1 MDKTLSTSNK
11 SLDTNSTDS
20 NAIMTERG
28 RSPVQSWV
36 RFEDDSKKEDS
47 VATIVPTQTIQVDSV
62 LNTSLHLSDSLNS
75 SDMEMSIDSKHE
87 RSSSPPHSG
96 FSTGRTSPKNAI
108 PPPPAPSRP
117 VRKTTSEVLPSSRS
131 SCPPDFAQ
139 DNGHSHM
146 QNIPLSETVV
156 IHQRPNNHGI
166 SQGFSNGDV
175 IVTLLPVNQKCPW
188 ITKAQF
194 KPELVPEELMAQGLT
209 LTVEDYVMTMQ
220 VLVNDVRFNLYNV
233 CYKRVLILW
242 IMLGFVILLSLLFS
256 GVRGLALFGGGIV
269 WLIINAVGI
278 FVCMWLKIKLYR
290 MLEQCIASVNALMYK
305 HRILVGLDDRGKIS
319 CHKVNLIFVY
329 FDVSYCIKYL
339 KDMLENEEKINM
351 QEAAASEPKGNQSS
365 IDQSRMDIDTSDII
379 ITGSNTTRVCQKE
392 KYAEKLF
399 VRYSQ
404 RWVKEFVRKRL
415 DLRLPLHPDGTLE
428 TGPPAPPRHCA
439 TARCPCQFIEEHL
452 RFKPTSKCNIRE
464 LFS

>member
-1 MDKTLSTSNK
+1 MDN
-11 SLDTNSTDS
+11 SLKCASAKLGNQRVHSS
-20 NAIMTERG
+20 NALMLEQRL
-28 RSPVQSWV
+28 SHCPMSWSA
-36 RFEDDSKKEDS
+36 FEEDSKALKEDS
-47 VATIVPTQTIQVDSV
+47 VAG
-62 LNTSLHLSDSLNS
+62 LSS
-75 SDMEMSIDSKHE
+75 SEGELE

-96 FSTGRTSPKNAI
+96 FSTGRNSPKTAL

-117 VRKTTSEVLPSSRS
+117 VRKTTSEVIPSSRS

-139 DNGHSHM
+139 DNGHNNM
-146 QNIPLSETVV
+146 QNIPLSE
-156 IHQRPNNHGI
+156 
-166 SQGFSNGDV
+166 S
-175 IVTLLPVNQKCPW
+175 
-188 ITKAQF
+188 
-194 KPELVPEELMAQGLT
+194 

-233 CYKRVLILW
+233 CYKRVLIMW
-242 IMLGFVILLSLLFS
+242 IMLGFIILLSLLFS

-269 WLIINAVGI
+269 WLIVNAVGI

-290 MLEQCIASVNALMYK
+290 MLEQCMASVNALMFK

-329 FDVSYCIKYL
+329 FDVSYCITCWKMKKKNNL
-339 KDMLENEEKINM
+339 
-351 QEAAASEPKGNQSS
+351 QEAAASEPKGNQSA

-392 KYAEKLF
+392 KYAERLF

-415 DLRLPLHPDGTLE
+415 DLRLPLHPDGTVE

-452 RFKPTSKCNIRE
+452 RFKPNSKCNIRE